1 MRVEMRVGQSA
12 HNCLSP
18 KRLGEKDPIFVH
30 VKGLHVMVR
39 FEILTV
45 LGFQIMVSRE
55 RASKPFQYLLGR
67 GAKATALYRI
77 RRGPLAKQKLM
88 DPNTQGQF
96 R

>member
-1 MRVEMRVGQSA
+1 MRVEMRDGQSA

-55 RASKPFQYLLGR
+55 GASKPFQYLLGR

-77 RRGPLAKQKLM
+77 RMGPWPKKKR
-88 DPNTQGQF
+88 DPNTRGQF